1 MLVCVCVCVCAV
13 VGVSS
18 ASFNMVFISNEFL
31 IRKMVFDACYNHRP
45 TRRRRPG
52 SRLHTHTKNK
62 TTREDQQMDR
72 VLTLRRL
79 RRPSSVRR
87 RRWHRSRVWQPRQ
100 VPPRARGTPRSPAV
114 RSWSPARKKKKKSVG
129 DECNSSVVIGWGRV
143 DEIESVKT
151 MLRENPLS
159 PLSLSLRGGGLFFT
173 RGSVNIAK

>member
-1 MLVCVCVCVCAV
+1 M
-13 VGVSS
+13 
-18 ASFNMVFISNEFL
+18 E
-31 IRKMVFDACYNHRP
+31 
-45 TRRRRPG
+45 
-52 SRLHTHTKNK
+52 NK

-159 PLSLSLRGGGLFFT
+159 PLSLSPRRRLVLHARVSKHRQMKVVISRDIKHLIMPEGPVIPDACDEE
-173 RGSVNIAK
+173 RCHRDAKKKERWNTNA